1 MTHSLFFTI
10 CKFLTKYLI
19 QFDVSIILGLRL
31 CDLPFAYF
39 NHPEF
44 YMSPMPSF
52 VGTFKQSGLYLNFS
66 TWLVEKILFEP
77 KNIKL

>member
-1 MTHSLFFTI
+1 MTQSLCFTI

-19 QFDVSIILGLRL
+19 QFDVSSVLGLLL
-31 CDLPFAYF
+31 CDMPFAYF
-39 NHPEF
+39 NRPEF
-44 YMSPMPSF
+44 YMSLVPFF

-66 TWLVEKILFEP
+66 TWLMGKILFEP